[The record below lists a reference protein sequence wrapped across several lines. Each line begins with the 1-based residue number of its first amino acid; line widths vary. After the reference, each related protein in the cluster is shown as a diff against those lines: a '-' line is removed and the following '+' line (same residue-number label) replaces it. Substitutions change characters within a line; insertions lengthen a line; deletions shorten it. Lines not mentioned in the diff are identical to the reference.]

1 MYNSFKK
8 QLQKEL
14 SEIKKAGLYK
24 EERVITTAQG
34 TDIDTT
40 KNKNVINFC
49 ANNYL
54 GLADNKEITD
64 IVNALG
70 LQYGVDYEND
80 DFKKPIF
87 DNIKVFNN
95 C

>member
-54 GLADNKEITD
+54 GLANHHD
-64 IVNALG
+64 
-70 LQYGVDYEND
+70 LQSERSTVLYYYLLLL
-80 DFKKPIF
+80 PSHY
-87 DNIKVFNN
+87 
-95 C
+95 